1 MSAPF
6 RVRQILNL
14 YPLHYRMAFA
24 SSGIS
29 IQHLQQ
35 YALSKIPLI
44 GAVYLPF
51 SRRYWV
57 STFRIIDPMND
68 LDAPWTTVVDPD
80 LAGRYY
86 SSVSRHGGI
95 RRPAT

>member
-1 MSAPF
+1 
-6 RVRQILNL
+6 
-14 YPLHYRMAFA
+14 MAFA
-24 SSGIS
+24 FSDIS

-51 SRRYWV
+51 RRRYWV
-57 STFRIIDPMND
+57 STLHIIDPMND

-80 LAGRYY
+80 LAGLEDLQPDRMLLTQGN
-86 SSVSRHGGI
+86 SL
-95 RRPAT
+95 